1 MAKKVKLSS
10 REQAAKAK
18 GGTLNYKT
26 GKISVAPKVSS
37 RAVASKAPVATGP
50 AIGPLMP
57 GQIRSNSGPAIGP
70 LLPNQTR
77 ATTVPSKSSSSSR
90 DLAAKAQQKK
100 LNPASSVKAAEASGL
115 LGTQSMVPAGDTI
128 KGGGGGLLDKLK
140 SKGMG
145 IMSSIG
151 QASFD
156 RGAGIAGASGRRT
169 QEELMNN
176 RRTLSDN
183 AFGIPTVNA
192 SVNPDLPSGVNR
204 DDFES
209 LFPQE
214 RDDMNPTSTGPNGE
228 QYFND
233 FGPDDM
239 SLQSKFLTAQKTNPV
254 DQTRGNNPFGVP
266 TANAAELNYT
276 PDNYRQNKS
285 EEKNYSSQY
294 DLPEAPTQ
302 EEITQ
307 QQNELY
313 GNIEQAPIDQAPPQV
328 TRQVRGSGMF
338 GTGKGVGNPA
348 GGQDDP
354 YIKELRKAYSS
365 NGGEKWLRK
374 QFEELIAAL
383 DPTYAQMQKEGT
395 DALNAQLNNDN
406 IKLASVMNANNTGD
420 SEQRAQLMAQQQ
432 QGTQTAL
439 GNLLAKLA
447 QNKAQDVSGYKSQMA
462 DKMGQYRSQ
471 QQSNQQRLMEQ
482 IQQYRQRQE
491 DQAYK
496 NASLAGRGNTPQK
509 AGTLSYLG
517 DDANG
522 NPVYYNTTTGE
533 RTTEAGLKRKQSNPL
548 EEAMA
553 ALLGQGGGGGQ
564 QVQYDENGRP
574 YIEQ

>member
-10 REQAAKAK
+10 REQAAKEK

-26 GKISVAPKVSS
+26 GKVTVAPKVSS

-90 DLAAKAQQKK
+90 DLASKAQKSKSSSLLSKASDLAGSAGAALRKVPGLKQIGEYGDDYVNTGNKASLGK
-100 LNPASSVKAAEASGL
+100 VMAPFVAGAAIPAGMFAAGAGAAGSGMASLAGVGRGVIGRGIGSLGRGVKNTMGEIAEGAAARLPVSALPTVGATAGGMAAGQLIGAASSLDPVNDKDSYNPDQEMFAGNDPITTDTGSG
-115 LGTQSMVPAGDTI
+115 D
-128 KGGGGGLLDKLK
+128 
-140 SKGMG
+140 
-145 IMSSIG
+145 
-151 QASFD
+151 
-156 RGAGIAGASGRRT
+156 GR
-169 QEELMNN
+169 N
-176 RRTLSDN
+176 DN
-183 AFGIPTVNA
+183 KKQDEPW
-192 SVNPDLPSGVNR
+192 VNPWGDVDISGESQPEPSYQQV
-204 DDFES
+204 
-209 LFPQE
+209 Q
-214 RDDMNPTSTGPNGE
+214 
-228 QYFND
+228 ND
-233 FGPDDM
+233 
-239 SLQSKFLTAQKTNPV
+239 V
-254 DQTRGNNPFGVP
+254 YGNN
-266 TANAAELNYT
+266 
-276 PDNYRQNKS
+276 
-285 EEKNYSSQY
+285 
-294 DLPEAPTQ
+294 
-302 EEITQ
+302 
-307 QQNELY
+307 
-313 GNIEQAPIDQAPPQV
+313 DQAPYDQAPAQV
-328 TRQVRGSGMF
+328 TRQVRGSGLF

-374 QFEELIAAL
+374 QFEELISAL